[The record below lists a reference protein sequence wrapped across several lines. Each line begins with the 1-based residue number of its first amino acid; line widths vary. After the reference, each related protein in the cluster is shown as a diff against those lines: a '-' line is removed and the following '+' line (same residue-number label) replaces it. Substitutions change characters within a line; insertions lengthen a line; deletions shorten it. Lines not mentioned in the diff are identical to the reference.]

1 MDRLTLGVTWIFPN
15 QKDTQLSYRWL
26 GVKMSIEPIFF
37 LTSNV
42 KLGTC
47 KNLSFSFP
55 KIPKPLTPMKH
66 ALLYSFHGLFNIKSF
81 LLLNSEIWINYLVSL
96 NWFLPGSCLVTPA
109 ITLYIRIWGSFVSSL
124 KIVFIAHKIMSFFLR
139 KISSVGILKD
149 VFGPAELTLGIHD
162 DSISINFLPKQ
173 I

>member
-42 KLGTC
+42 KLGT
-47 KNLSFSFP
+47 FSFP
-55 KIPKPLTPMKH
+55 KIPKPLTSIKY
-66 ALLYSFHGLFNIKSF
+66 ALLYSFHGLFNMKSF
-81 LLLNSEIWINYLVSL
+81 LLLNSEIWINYLINYLVSL
-96 NWFLPGSCLVTPA
+96 NWFRPGSCLVTPA
-109 ITLYIRIWGSFVSSL
+109 ITFHIRIWGSFCFVIEDCFHSPQNHVL
-124 KIVFIAHKIMSFFLR
+124 FLR
-139 KISSVGILKD
+139 KISVGILQD

-162 DSISINFLPKQ
+162 DSISMNFLPKQ